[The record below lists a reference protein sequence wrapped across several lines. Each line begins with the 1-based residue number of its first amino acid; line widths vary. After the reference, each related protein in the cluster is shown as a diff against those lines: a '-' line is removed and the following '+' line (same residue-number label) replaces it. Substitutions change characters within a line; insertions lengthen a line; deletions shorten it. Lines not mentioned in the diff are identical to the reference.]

1 MVSWGSA
8 VITAL
13 PCPSSCVAAESAWE
27 SADTVWSI
35 STAFVSGWELVVA
48 ALPKLAANR
57 KVSLAWVPVP
67 AGEADAV
74 WVVALCVE
82 SLVAACVLVVV
93 LAAAGDADAVWVVAL
108 CVESLVAACVF
119 VVVLAA
125 AGDADAV
132 WVVALCV
139 ESFVAACVFV
149 VVLAST
155 TVVVAVADVSPEEL
169 EVVADVAACI
179 MLGSSAE

>member
-1 MVSWGSA
+1 MVMVSWGSA

-35 STAFVSGWELVVA
+35 STAFVSGWELVVV

-82 SLVAACVLVVV
+82 SLVAACVFVVVLAAAGDADAVWVVALCAESLVAACVFVVV

-125 AGDADAV
+125 SAGAGAVGVVAPWPV
-132 WVVALCV
+132 WV
-139 ESFVAACVFV
+139 
-149 VVLAST
+149 LAW
-155 TVVVAVADVSPEEL
+155 
-169 EVVADVAACI
+169 
-179 MLGSSAE
+179 G

>member
-1 MVSWGSA
+1 MVMVSWGSA

-35 STAFVSGWELVVA
+35 STAFVSGWELVVV

-57 KVSLAWVPVP
+57 KVSLGWVPVP
-67 AGEADAV
+67 
-74 WVVALCVE
+74 
-82 SLVAACVLVVV
+82 
-93 LAAAGDADAVWVVAL
+93 AGDADAVWVVAL

-132 WVVALCV
+132 WAVAPACVPLLV
-139 ESFVAACVFV
+139 ESAGFGWGVG
-149 VVLAST
+149 LAFF
-155 TVVVAVADVSPEEL
+155 AGLGGA
-169 EVVADVAACI
+169 
-179 MLGSSAE
+179 GSSLGAGGGGG

>member
-35 STAFVSGWELVVA
+35 STAFVSGWELVVV

-67 AGEADAV
+67 
-74 WVVALCVE
+74 
-82 SLVAACVLVVV
+82 
-93 LAAAGDADAVWVVAL
+93 AGDADAVWVVAL

-132 WVVALCV
+132 WAVAPACVPLLV
-139 ESFVAACVFV
+139 ESAVFGWGFV
-149 VVLAST
+149 S
-155 TVVVAVADVSPEEL
+155 AVAPTLRVRGFAAGPGGGGGVSSVGS
-169 EVVADVAACI
+169 VV
-179 MLGSSAE
+179 GP

>member
-108 CVESLVAACVF
+108 CAESLVAACVF
-119 VVVLAA
+119 VVVI
-125 AGDADAV
+125 
-132 WVVALCV
+132 
-139 ESFVAACVFV
+139 
-149 VVLAST
+149 AST